1 MKLSNCE
8 EIIGTLKAYEQMNDE
23 NRLTFIMETII
34 DIPKDAISIEDL
46 EECKQST
53 ISILHLD
60 GKYYLKKQV
69 L

>member
-1 MKLSNCE
+1 MKLNNYE
-8 EIIGTLKAYEQMNDE
+8 EIIGTLKDYEQMNDE
-23 NRLTFIMETII
+23 NRLTFIMETTLE
-34 DIPKDAISIEDL
+34 IPKDAISIEEL

>member
-34 DIPKDAISIEDL
+34 DIPKDAISIENL

>member
-8 EIIGTLKAYEQMNDE
+8 EIIGTLKAYEQMSDE

-34 DIPKDAISIEDL
+34 DIPKDAISIENL